1 MKSVL
6 IKRVFWVLLLLPAL
20 LQAKEYKEGVE
31 YIKLATPLPTQ
42 NADKIEVQEF
52 FWYGCPHCFQFEP
65 KLEAWVKN
73 KPANVEFVRTPAPLN
88 PNWMVHTKTFYALEA
103 MGKGDQFHTILF
115 NAIHVEKLKLF
126 TPDAIADFL
135 STKGVN
141 RAQFL
146 ENFNS
151 FAVDARSRRA
161 AQLGNQYKITGV
173 PALSVNG
180 KYLIN
185 TNQAGGFDEVLNIL
199 SYLVK
204 KEEAG
209 K

>member
-6 IKRVFWVLLLLPAL
+6 IKRLIWVSLLLPVL

-31 YIKLATPLPTQ
+31 YTKLVTPLPTQ

-52 FWYGCPHCFQFEP
+52 FWYGCPHCFQFDP
-65 KLEAWVKN
+65 KLESWVKR

-88 PNWMVHTKTFYALEA
+88 PNWMVHTKTYYALEA
-103 MGKGDQFHTILF
+103 MGKGEQFHTELF
-115 NAIHVEKLKLF
+115 NAIHVAKLRLF
-126 TPDAIADFL
+126 TPEAIADFL
-135 STKGVN
+135 AQKGVDKTK
-141 RAQFL
+141 FM

-151 FAVDARSRRA
+151 FAVDARSRKA

-173 PALSVNG
+173 PVLTVNG
-180 KYLIN
+180 KYVIS
-185 TNQAGGFDEVLNIL
+185 TNQAGGFDEVLSIL
-199 SYLVK
+199 SYVVN
-204 KEEAG
+204 KEITG